1 MNKVLVVAVND
12 LRVYFSDRGNYVLF
26 IMPVIMALV
35 LGFALGGDGTGPST
49 LPVDVIDQDNSAES
63 SRLLT
68 TLREVNSALILC
80 PMDDGVNGRDCGLE
94 GLDADTLTLDDA
106 RNRSERYITRGVI
119 VIPEGYGESL
129 RAFEPVTIEYL
140 SDTSPTE
147 GNAVL
152 QTLETAV
159 QRINAAVV
167 AARVGDGVAD
177 ALDADLPDFAGDVFE
192 NAETLW
198 NESAMRVSFATSE
211 GTENQSGG
219 PTGFTQSVPGMGT
232 MFVLL
237 TVLVGMVM
245 LVNERN
251 NWTLQRV
258 VMMPVSRAQIVA
270 GKILSRFLLG
280 IITFALLIITGVL
293 VGVDF
298 GANPLGVALIV
309 VIYTLCVTALAFA
322 IAPLL
327 RTEMQVSAMSNL
339 LGIVLAAIGGA
350 WWPLEIAPDFM
361 QTIAHISPVSWAMN
375 SFNELIFYGG
385 GLPDIAVNLGVLL
398 AATVVLFGIGV
409 MNFKYE

>member
-1 MNKVLVVAVND
+1 MNKVLVVAIND

-26 IMPVIMALV
+26 IMPVVMALV
-35 LGFALGGDGTGPST
+35 LGFATGGGFTEGS
-49 LPVDVIDQDNSAES
+49 LPLDVIDMDNSPES
-63 SRLLT
+63 SRLLA
-68 TLREVNSALILC
+68 TLREVNTEVFLC
-80 PMDDGVNGRDCGLE
+80 PMDDGVGGRDCRLAGFDGAALSME
-94 GLDADTLTLDDA
+94 EARDRAD
-106 RNRSERYITRGVI
+106 RYMTRGVI

-129 RAFEPVTIEYL
+129 RAFTPVAIEYH
-140 SDTSPTE
+140 SDTSPTD

-152 QTLETAV
+152 QALQTTV

-167 AARVGDGVAD
+167 AARVGDGVAG
-177 ALDADLPDFAGDVFE
+177 ALDVDAPDFAENVFQA
-192 NAETLW
+192 AETLW
-198 NESAMRVSFATSE
+198 SESALRVSFATSQGVE
-211 GTENQSGG
+211 DQSGG

-232 MFVLL
+232 MFVLM

-258 VMMPVSRAQIVA
+258 VMMPVSRSQIVA

-280 IITFALLIITGVL
+280 IITFTLLIVVGTF

-298 GANPLGVALIV
+298 GANPLGIALIIIV
-309 VIYTLCVTALAFA
+309 YTACVTALAFA

-327 RTEMQVSAMSNL
+327 RTEMQVSAIANL

-350 WWPLEIAPDFM
+350 WWPLEIAPEFM
-361 QTIAHISPVSWAMN
+361 QTIAHISPISWAMN

-385 GLPDIAVNLGVLL
+385 GLGDIAVNLGVLL